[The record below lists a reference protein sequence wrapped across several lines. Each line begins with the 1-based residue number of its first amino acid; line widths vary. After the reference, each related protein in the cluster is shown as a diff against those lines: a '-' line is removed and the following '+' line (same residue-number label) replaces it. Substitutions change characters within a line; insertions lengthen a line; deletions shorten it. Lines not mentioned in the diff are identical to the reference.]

1 MDFLE
6 QALAL
11 DFKDQPDYDQL
22 KLTLELVIIEQNA
35 DLANLIED
43 EIPTQN
49 ALDGFKFIKNQT
61 EKYGELPEFPNSG
74 GLNRIRN
81 IVSWFYHRFT

>member
-11 DFKDQPDYDQL
+11 GFKDQPDYDQL
-22 KLTLELVIIEQNA
+22 KLMLELVIIEQNA

-43 EIPTQN
+43 ELPTQN
-49 ALDGFKFIKNQT
+49 ALDGFKLIKN
-61 EKYGELPEFPNSG
+61 
-74 GLNRIRN
+74 
-81 IVSWFYHRFT
+81 